1 MEALLTVSNLT
12 VRFGPRIVIENLS
25 FDVRQRETLAVIGP
39 NGSGKT
45 VLLRALLGLIPYT
58 GKIRWAEGTRAGYV
72 PQKTFAGEEMPLRS
86 RELLAAK
93 AKIWKLPESAMESAA
108 AAAGLTADLMDSRV
122 GVLSGGQFQKLLIAF
137 ALLGDPDIMLFDE
150 PTASL
155 DELSEENVYGLL
167 HSLQEEK
174 GLTIIL
180 VSNDL
185 SVVYRYATR
194 VLCLSKGLTCVGTPK
209 EILTP
214 ERLEAL
220 YTQKPMFYEHIR
232 DHRKG

>member
-1 MEALLTVSNLT
+1 METLLTVSNLT

-25 FDVRQRETLAVIGP
+25 FEVSPRETLAVIGP

-45 VLLRALLGLIPYT
+45 VLLRALLGLIPYN
-58 GKIRWAEGTRAGYV
+58 GQVRWAKGTRPGYV
-72 PQKTFAGEEMPLRS
+72 PQKTFAGEELPLQG
-86 RELLAAK
+86 RELLDAK
-93 AKIWKLPESAMESAA
+93 AKVWNLPKSSVESAA
-108 AAAGLTADLMDSRV
+108 SAVGLTADLMNSRV
-122 GVLSGGQFQKLLIAF
+122 GILSGGQYQKLLIAF
-137 ALLGDPDIMLFDE
+137 ALLGDPHVLLFDE

-155 DELSEENVYGLL
+155 DELSQENVYGLL

-174 GLTIIL
+174 DLAILL
-180 VSNDL
+180 VSHDL
-185 SVVYRYATR
+185 SVVYRYATQ

-220 YTQKPMFYEHIR
+220 YAQKPMFYQHIHEHR
-232 DHRKG
+232 TE